1 MQTNSQLDVEALQS
15 ALVDGMRT
23 NGVMRSP
30 AVEAAFRA
38 VPRHLFVPG
47 APLEDVYRDEFIPI
61 KSENA
66 RLLSSSSQPSMMA
79 VMLEQLELAPGHRVL
94 EIGTGSGY
102 NAALMSHIVGESGH
116 VVTVDIEEDLIALA
130 RQRLVEAGFGRVE
143 VVCGDGGL
151 GYESGAPYDRVIL
164 TVGAWDIAPAWWDQL
179 RPGGLLV
186 MPLSLRGPQKCIAFR
201 REEDRLVSLSAR
213 DCGFIG
219 LRGAFAGP
227 DAIIELGEEPGLRM
241 ASERAEQVDARLAYR
256 LLTGPH
262 RDLPVGVSVTLGD
275 FFGSLSLW
283 LALREEGACS
293 VFAEGGWLASGLVPA
308 LLSSPGSKSVYL
320 ATLGLYEAGSLCML
334 ARAPEAGAAN
344 HEPDDTLP
352 FELVVQSHAPDDAL
366 AMRLIAQI
374 RAWDKQGRPPT
385 ERLQVVAYRADA
397 PIPPGEG
404 MVLQKHWTQLV
415 LNHL

>member
-1 MQTNSQLDVEALQS
+1 MQTDIDVESLQS
-15 ALVDGMRT
+15 ALVDRMRT
-23 NGVMRSP
+23 NGVLRTP

-38 VPRHLFVPG
+38 VPRHLFLPGVP
-47 APLEDVYRDEFIPI
+47 LDVVYRDEFIPI

-79 VMLEQLELAPGHRVL
+79 VMLEQLELGPGHRVL

-102 NAALMSHIVGESGH
+102 NAALMSHIVGERGL
-116 VVTVDIEEDLIALA
+116 VVTVDIEEDLIVLA
-130 RQRLVEAGFGRVE
+130 RQRLSEAGYGRVE
-143 VVCGDGGL
+143 VICGDGGL
-151 GYESGAPYDRVIL
+151 GYESGAPYDRIIL

-186 MPLSLRGPQKCIAFR
+186 MPLSLSGPQKCIAFR
-201 REEDRLVSLSAR
+201 REEGRLVSLSAR

-227 DAIIELGEEPGLRM
+227 DTVIELGEVPGLRM
-241 ASERAEQVDARLAYR
+241 ASEQVEQVDPTLAYR

-293 VFAEGGWLASGLVPA
+293 VFAEGEWLASGLVPS

-320 ATLGLYEAGSLCML
+320 ATLGLYEDGSLCLL
-334 ARAPEAGAAN
+334 ARAPEASPST

-352 FELVVQSHAPDDAL
+352 FELIVQSHAPDDTL
-366 AMRLIAQI
+366 AMRLIEQI
-374 RAWDKQGRPPT
+374 RSWDKQGRPPT
-385 ERLQVVAYRADA
+385 ERLQVVAYPADA
-397 PIPPGEG
+397 AIPPGEG
-404 MVLQKHWTQLV
+404 VVLQKYWTQLA
-415 LNHL
+415 LSHPQL